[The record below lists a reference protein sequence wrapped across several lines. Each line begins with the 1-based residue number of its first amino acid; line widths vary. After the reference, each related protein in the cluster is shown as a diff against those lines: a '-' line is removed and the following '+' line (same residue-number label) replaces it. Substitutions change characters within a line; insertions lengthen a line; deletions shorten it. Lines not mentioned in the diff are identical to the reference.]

1 MPTPPTFPQPQSAA
15 EAAAAEKAVATF
27 YLGRVQACVDVM
39 GGPEAQAFAAKVA
52 ELLIDGLPNGTSAA
66 VNMPSVA
73 KWFVDVRTGLDA
85 DLARLDAIVN
95 PPAPPEPEEPQAPVE
110 PEA

>member
-1 MPTPPTFPQPQSAA
+1 MPTTPTFPQPQNAA
-15 EAAAAEKAVATF
+15 EAEAAEKAVATF

-39 GGPEAQAFAAKVA
+39 AGPEAQAFAAKVA
-52 ELLIDGLPNGTSAA
+52 ELLLDGLPNGTSAA

-85 DLARLDAIVN
+85 DLARLNAIVN
-95 PPAPPEPEEPQAPVE
+95 PPSPEEPVVPGE